1 MREALSRKFSTFCDL
16 TATLQWVIA
25 NQDLLFDTRSIGG
38 HSEREEEVQGRKPM
52 NSKELERHVIADL
65 KVLEKDFVHDAK
77 EEIAHVVDP
86 SQCGVVVQNHFNGLV
101 IALYVF
107 IFLCLATAGFA
118 IYLYTH
124 H

>member
-1 MREALSRKFSTFCDL
+1 MED
-16 TATLQWVIA
+16 I
-25 NQDLLFDTRSIGG
+25 
-38 HSEREEEVQGRKPM
+38 M
-52 NSKELERHVIADL
+52 NSKELEKHVIADL

-77 EEIAHVVDP
+77 EEIAHVIDP

-107 IFLCLATAGFA
+107 IFLFLAAAGVA
-118 IYLYTH
+118 IYFYTH